1 MTRMSADSPASRS
14 GNNPH
19 RIVALG
25 GGTGLP
31 NVLRGLRLMLNRGQ
45 LDDVIAVVAMTDDGG
60 SSGRLRRTRG
70 LPPPGDL
77 RNCLVA
83 LAAEEDLMAKLFQ
96 HRYGGA
102 EDLSGHTVGN
112 LILAAL
118 AEQTGRFLEA
128 VELSSRVL
136 RVVGRIL
143 PATLDTVSLE
153 ATMEDGSTVVGE
165 TSIAAS
171 GKEILRVALTPS
183 PAEPTPGVLQAIQDA
198 DIVVLGPGSLFTS
211 VLPNLLVEGMVDA
224 LRRTPAV
231 VVWVANLVSE
241 PGETARLDATDHLRV
256 IEGHAGSG
264 CVDAVLVHQG
274 PIDAETLARYEAE
287 GSAILVWSDRFEGRL
302 QVHRKNLVGPG
313 PKFRHD
319 PEATAEGLI
328 EIWRQLR
335 SSPRDRAGFARS

>member
-1 MTRMSADSPASRS
+1 
-14 GNNPH
+14 
-19 RIVALG
+19 
-25 GGTGLP
+25 
-31 NVLRGLRLMLNRGQ
+31 
-45 LDDVIAVVAMTDDGG
+45 
-60 SSGRLRRTRG
+60 
-70 LPPPGDL
+70 
-77 RNCLVA
+77 
-83 LAAEEDLMAKLFQ
+83 MAKLFQ

-102 EDLSGHTVGN
+102 GDLSGHTVGN

-118 AEQTGRFLEA
+118 AEQTGCFLEA

-153 ATMEDGSTVVGE
+153 ATMKDGSTVVGE

-171 GKEILRVALTPS
+171 QKEILRVALTPS
-183 PAEPTPGVLQAIQDA
+183 PAQPTPGVLQAIEEA

-231 VVWVANLVSE
+231 VVWVANLVTE
-241 PGETARLDATDHLRV
+241 PGETARLDAADHLGV
-256 IEGHAGSG
+256 IERHVGC
-264 CVDAVLVHQG
+264 CVDVVLAHQG
-274 PIDAETLARYEAE
+274 PVDPEILARYREE
-287 GSAILVWSDRFEGRL
+287 GSSILVWPDFCDGPWKI
-302 QVHRKNLVGPG
+302 HRKSLVGPG

-328 EIWRQLR
+328 EIWRQFW
-335 SSPRDRAGFARS
+335 PGPRAGPEADRKNSESARYPDTAESTEVVFSRERPEGSK

>member
-1 MTRMSADSPASRS
+1 
-14 GNNPH
+14 
-19 RIVALG
+19 
-25 GGTGLP
+25 
-31 NVLRGLRLMLNRGQ
+31 MLNRGQ
-45 LDDVIAVVAMTDDGG
+45 LEDVIAVVAMTDDGG

-83 LAAEEDLMAKLFQ
+83 LAAEEDLMARLFQ

-102 EDLSGHTVGN
+102 EDLGGHTVGN

-118 AEQTGRFLEA
+118 AEQTGSFLEA

-143 PATLDTVSLE
+143 PVTLDTVSLE
-153 ATMEDGSTVVGE
+153 ATMEDGSTIVGE

-171 GKEILRVALTPS
+171 GREIRRVALTPS
-183 PAEPTPGVLQAIQDA
+183 PAAPTPGVLEAIQEA

-211 VLPNLLVEGMVDA
+211 VLPNLLVEGISDA
-224 LRRTPAV
+224 LRRTHAV

-241 PGETARLDATDHLRV
+241 PGETGGLDAADHLRV
-256 IEGHAGSG
+256 IEGHAGSS

-274 PIDAETLARYEAE
+274 PVDTGTLARYEAE
-287 GSAILVWSDRFEGRL
+287 GSAILVWPDRFEGRL
-302 QVHRKNLVGPG
+302 QVHRKNLLGPG

-328 EIWRQLR
+328 EIWRQQR
-335 SSPRDRAGFARS
+335 SSPRHRAGFARS

>member
-1 MTRMSADSPASRS
+1 MTRMSADLPATRS
-14 GNNPH
+14 GDNPR

-102 EDLSGHTVGN
+102 EDLRGHTVGN

-118 AEQTGRFLEA
+118 AEQTGCFLEA

-183 PAEPTPGVLQAIQDA
+183 PARPTPGVLQAIQEA

-211 VLPNLLVEGMVDA
+211 VLPNLLVEGVVDA

-241 PGETARLDATDHLRV
+241 PGETARLDAADHLRI
-256 IEGHAGSG
+256 IEAHTGR

-274 PIDAETLARYEAE
+274 PIDPEILARYKAE
-287 GSAILVWSDRFEGRL
+287 GSAILLWRDHCEDRL
-302 QVHRKNLVGPG
+302 QIHRKNLVGPG

-335 SSPRDRAGFARS
+335 SGPRDRRRKAMS